1 MHLLLQLKLRA
12 TTVVQVAAP
21 LEALIPQPCRTM
33 VRLKKLKSTRPL
45 TYLQLGASSV
55 SRASSRLRRTDSTR
69 KLKTTSSLTRWAFT
83 CKMRSRSFWRE
94 EMKSRLTFWTSTSTR
109 RWEVSTSYSESMH
122 LCLQLSSTGSHS
134 CSRWRKSSTRPRTTR
149 SSPPWITTRWSA
161 SYAPT
166 SRETWSSR
174 RWRPCP
180 RQPTSLLKPR
190 SPQGQATS
198 CCSNSMK
205 SKSSRAQ
212 FASTSISTNSWR
224 MPELCSK
231 KAQRSLP
238 STFMNSAASSLSITP
253 LITLFRDSSHPVSP
267 FPRLKQSLR
276 FWSPRLRLK
285 LKNKSRN
292 NHSVSSLIW

>member
-12 TTVVQVAAP
+12 TTVVQAAAP
-21 LEALIPQPCRTM
+21 LAAPILQPSQTM
-33 VRLKKLKSTRPL
+33 VLSKKLKSTRTL
-45 TYLQLGASSV
+45 TYQQLGASSV

-69 KLKTTSSLTRWAFT
+69 KPKTTSSRTRWAFT
-83 CKMRSRSFWRE
+83 CKMRSRLFWRG

-109 RWEVSTSYSESMH
+109 RWEVSTSYSESTH

-134 CSRWRKSSTRPRTTR
+134 CSRSRKSSTRPRTTR
-149 SSPPWITTRWSA
+149 SLPPWITTRWSA
-161 SYAPT
+161 LYAPT

-174 RWRPCP
+174 RWKPCP
-180 RQPTSLLKPR
+180 LQPTSLPKLR
-190 SPQGQATS
+190 SLRGQTTS

-212 FASTSISTNSWR
+212 FASTSISMNSWR
-224 MPELCSK
+224 MLELCSK
-231 KAQRSLP
+231 KAQRSQL

-276 FWSPRLRLK
+276 F
-285 LKNKSRN
+285 
-292 NHSVSSLIW
+292 